1 MTVTSEATGSDAVLL
16 AALRRTWETVDP
28 VPAEFV
34 DAMVAAVASD
44 DLGREYALLTLLD
57 SDATSP
63 VRGDADMLTLQFGDG
78 KTNLLVHVTPAERDL
93 HRLDGWVDG
102 DVADVVLLAEGEERS
117 ADVDGGRFSIDAV
130 PSGALPSPGR
140 PVRGTRAGR
149 AGRAADP
156 EIRDLTRR
164 AAPRHPTSLT

>member
-78 KTNLLVHVTPAERDL
+78 KMSLLVHVTPAECDL

-130 PSGALPSPGR
+130 PSGLCRLRVVLS
-140 PVRGTRAGR
+140 
-149 AGRAADP
+149 
-156 EIRDLTRR
+156 
-164 AAPRHPTSLT
+164 AAPVPGAPAELLTPRFEI